1 MKVFIN
7 SFVLLSLCLTS
18 IAGDLNQPWK
28 RRTIDKSSR
37 GADGTRLA
45 DVNGDGLPDIVTGWE
60 QGGVTRL
67 YLNPG
72 PDKAKELW
80 PAVTVGEAKDVEDAV
95 FVDLDR
101 DGRLDVVSSC
111 EGKNNVMLVHWAPK
125 AIADLLNP
133 KAWETVRLPA
143 SDRKMHWMFATPMDV
158 NHDGR
163 VDLLAGGKGPN
174 SELGWWEIPENAR
187 DLTAWK
193 WHKFRVMGWLMSL
206 ETADMDGDGDEDVLF
221 TDRKGRLSGCYW
233 LENPVR
239 GNKAKSGGQWRE
251 HPVSGNGKEVMFLKR
266 CDLDQ
271 DGLEDV
277 LIAVR
282 PKEIVF
288 ARRLDATGRNWKDYS
303 ITLPEI
309 AGDAKAMNAAD
320 FDGDGKLE
328 LVFTTERADKGKQG
342 VCRLVPRGKVTDG
355 NWDLKPISG
364 VDGVKH
370 DLVELLDLDGD
381 GDLDVLTCEEVR
393 NLGVIWYENP
403 LK

>member
-1 MKVFIN
+1 MKIFI
-7 SFVLLSLCLTS
+7 SGFLVLSLCLNAL
-18 IAGDLNQPWK
+18 AGDINQPWK
-28 RRTIDKSSR
+28 RHTIDRSSR

-45 DVNGDGLPDIVTGWE
+45 DINGDGLPDIVTGWE
-60 QGGVTRL
+60 QGGVTRV

-72 PDKAKELW
+72 PKKVKGSW
-80 PAVTVGEAKDVEDAV
+80 PAVTVGETKDVVDAV

-101 DGRLDVVSSC
+101 DGVLDVVSSC
-111 EGKNNVMLVHWAPK
+111 EGKNNVMLIHWAPK
-125 AIADLLNP
+125 KSTDLLNP
-133 KAWETVRLPA
+133 GAWESGRLAA

-158 NHDGR
+158 DNDGR
-163 VDLLAGGKGPN
+163 VDLIAGGKGSG
-174 SELGWWEIPENAR
+174 SELGWWRVSENAR
-187 DLTAWK
+187 ALDGWK
-193 WHKFRVMGWLMSL
+193 WNRFRVMGWLMSL
-206 ETADMDGDGDEDVLF
+206 ETADMDGDGDGDILF
-221 TDRKGRLSGCYW
+221 TDRKGKVSGCYW
-233 LENPVR
+233 LENPHR
-239 GNKAKSGGQWRE
+239 GIRGKGDAKWRE
-251 HPVSGNGKEVMFLKR
+251 HPVSSVGKEVMFLKR
-266 CDLDQ
+266 FDLDR

-282 PKEIVF
+282 PKEIIF
-288 ARRLDATGRNWKDYS
+288 ARRLDASGRNWKDYS

-309 AGDAKAMNAAD
+309 AGDAKAVNAAD
-320 FDGDGKLE
+320 FDGDGNLE

-355 NWDLKPISG
+355 RWELKPISG

-403 LK
+403 LR